1 MLTIEPNYM
10 KVVKKI
16 LKGFLYFLLIPISY
30 IIVSL
35 ILTSITIDRK
45 VDHKISDKSIYLS
58 TNGVHLDIVIL
69 MEDLDSLLVSG
80 IKYNEKD
87 NYLSFGWGDENF
99 YINTQTW
106 GDLTVKNAF
115 SAMFLKGTSLM
126 HVTRHKQ
133 KRSDWVEIK
142 VNEYELQNLNTY
154 LLNTFETNE
163 NGMKIILENK
173 GYSSIDD
180 FYKSKGSYS
189 CIHTCN
195 SWVNIGFKES
205 GLKSCLWTPFDFG
218 LMNKYE

>member
-1 MLTIEPNYM
+1 M